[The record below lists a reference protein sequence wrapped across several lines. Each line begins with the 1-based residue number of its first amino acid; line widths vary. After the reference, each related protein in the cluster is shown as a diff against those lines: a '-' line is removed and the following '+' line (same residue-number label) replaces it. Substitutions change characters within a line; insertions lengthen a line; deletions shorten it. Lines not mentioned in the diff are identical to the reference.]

1 MVSLD
6 TGKPLHRLEL
16 PGHAVLL
23 DVSPDGS
30 LVLTGDTYSAMSEFS
45 RLDVWGPKIGRNH
58 ILGWRPGTAEPSR
71 EELIKTARFI
81 DKKHVLTWD
90 GREASL
96 WRLPACE
103 QIYRVVCAQAPRF
116 SPTRKYWICALDRTV
131 YDSFTGEPVTQLEVP
146 AGVTGL
152 ISEPSFVPGG
162 DSLVGLW
169 NSNRRMSIARWSL
182 DGKMQELLPLELPH
196 SGVAW
201 PLGDRGLM
209 IQQFLGAQR
218 EMVIYDLLRKQVA
231 AVHGAGGPDNIHFAQ
246 PDGTYWRCELISSGP
261 DPQRPTKAA
270 YYLQGFDETAFA
282 WPNQG
287 VAQLFAA
294 KPGSKMSARVIGDA
308 GDMNL
313 IGQALVDRLTAAGF
327 VYDPN
332 ADLALTFELKQII
345 PAEERLRV
353 LRIFTPILSIQDNA
367 GKVYWLNSQRM
378 EQPLELRQAFDAAGF
393 IKGRTPPQYLFNREW
408 KGEYEK
414 TDLPPIKP
422 K

>member
-1 MVSLD
+1 
-6 TGKPLHRLEL
+6 
-16 PGHAVLL
+16 
-23 DVSPDGS
+23 
-30 LVLTGDTYSAMSEFS
+30 
-45 RLDVWGPKIGRNH
+45 
-58 ILGWRPGTAEPSR
+58 
-71 EELIKTARFI
+71 
-81 DKKHVLTWD
+81 
-90 GREASL
+90 
-96 WRLPACE
+96 
-103 QIYRVVCAQAPRF
+103 
-116 SPTRKYWICALDRTV
+116 
-131 YDSFTGEPVTQLEVP
+131 
-146 AGVTGL
+146 
-152 ISEPSFVPGG
+152 
-162 DSLVGLW
+162 
-169 NSNRRMSIARWSL
+169 
-182 DGKMQELLPLELPH
+182 
-196 SGVAW
+196 
-201 PLGDRGLM
+201 M